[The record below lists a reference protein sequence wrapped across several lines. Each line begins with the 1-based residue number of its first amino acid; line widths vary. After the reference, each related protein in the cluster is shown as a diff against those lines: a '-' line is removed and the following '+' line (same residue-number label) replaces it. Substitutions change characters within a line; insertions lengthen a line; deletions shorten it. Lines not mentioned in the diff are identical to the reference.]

1 MVVLDT
7 DILVAFLRNDNEA
20 VNFIGSLQK
29 KNMKISTTTISAFEL
44 FEGAL
49 ISSREENI
57 EKAELLLKSMGS
69 YNFNGPASW
78 KAAEISS
85 ELLKKGEPLDFQDI
99 AIAAIAIINGESLT
113 TRNVKHFSRIKG
125 LKVEKW

>member
-7 DILVAFLRNDNEA
+7 DILVAFLRNKTEA
-20 VNFIGSLQK
+20 VEFVTELQK
-29 KNMKISTTTISAFEL
+29 KNASLSTTTVNAFEL

-49 ISSREENI
+49 ISTNKDNVK
-57 EKAELLLKSMGS
+57 KAENALRSIGS
-69 YNFNGPASW
+69 YSFNGPASW

-85 ELLKKGEPLDFQDI
+85 ELIKKGEPLDFQDI
-99 AIAAIAIINGESLT
+99 AIASIAIVNGESIV

-125 LKVEKW
+125 LKIAKW